1 LLQLQQKIHHF
12 LAKTAFNAFIKLNH
26 IKSLRS
32 FAVCLPLKIE
42 MDKFSYLSNAD
53 PAVIDD
59 YYQQYKSDPSS
70 VDQGWMKFFEGFE
83 FAAQHAEGGGGAV
96 SNDHMTKELHVV
108 HLIHAYRSRGH
119 LLSKT
124 NPIRPRKDRDPGVAL
139 KYHGLTDAD
148 LASPFAAGTLV
159 GLPNAT
165 LKQIIEKLESIYC
178 RSLAFEYMHIRE
190 TEIRDWCKQYF
201 EKHAYHYDFSIDKK
215 KRILSKLNEAVV
227 FESFLHK
234 KYVGQKRFSLEGG
247 ENTIPALD
255 AAINKGSELGIE
267 SVAIGMAHRGRLNV
281 LANILGKTYEYI
293 FNEFEGIANPDLS
306 FGDGDV
312 KYHLG
317 FSSQMNSTAG
327 KKVNLD
333 LVPNP
338 SHLEAVDPVL
348 EGFVRA
354 KADMLYGKDY
364 SKILPIL
371 IHGDAAL
378 AGQGVV
384 YEVAQMSQLKGYHTG
399 GTLHFTINNQIGFTT
414 DFDDARSSDYST
426 AVANAIGAPV
436 LHVNGDDAEAVTFAV
451 EFAVAFRQQFKRDV
465 FVDMLCY
472 RRHGHNES
480 DEPKFTQ
487 PTLYSII
494 DKHPDPRKVYSA
506 ELEKRGDITAEL
518 ATQMEEDFKN
528 LLQDRLNL
536 VKQKEVAY
544 KPHALDKEWEQMR
557 RSTYED
563 FNSSPVTA
571 VKPETALQV
580 LEAITHVPKGFNVMR
595 KVQKVM
601 DERASLFAAGQINWS
616 LAELLAYGTLLTEG
630 KKVRISGQD
639 VIRGTFSHRHAGM
652 RDENTNELH
661 IGLQNISDK
670 QGRFSIYNSLLSEYA
685 VLGFEYGYGMAS
697 PNVLSVWEAQFGD
710 FANGAQTIIDQFI
723 SSGESKWRRMNGLVM
738 LLPHGYEGQG
748 PEHSNAR
755 PERFLQLAAEMNIIV
770 ANCTSPANFFH
781 LLRRQLSWDFRK
793 PLVVMSPKALLRH
806 PLCVSPVEELY
817 SGGFREIID
826 EAQADPK
833 KVKRVLMC
841 TGKLYYDLLAR
852 QQEEKRK
859 DVAIVRIEQLYPMAE
874 TQLDAVYARYPKAEF
889 FWVQEEPKN
898 MGAWTYML
906 RHEQNRNLKLIA
918 RKSSASPATGYA
930 KIHEQEQQQ
939 IINQAFTL

>member
-1 LLQLQQKIHHF
+1 
-12 LAKTAFNAFIKLNH
+12 
-26 IKSLRS
+26 
-32 FAVCLPLKIE
+32 
-42 MDKFSYLSNAD
+42 MDQYSYLSNAD
-53 PAVIDD
+53 PAVIED
-59 YYQQYKSDPSS
+59 YYQLYKSDPHA

-83 FAAQHAEGGGGAV
+83 FAAQHANGGTGSGVDA
-96 SNDHMTKELHVV
+96 DHMRKELNVV

-119 LLSKT
+119 LLSDT

-139 KYHGLTDAD
+139 KYHSLTEAD
-148 LASPFAAGTLV
+148 LSLHFAAGQLL
-159 GLPNAT
+159 GLENAT
-165 LKQIIEKLESIYC
+165 LQQIIDKLRSIYC
-178 RSLAFEYMHIRE
+178 RSIGFEYMHIRN
-190 TEIRDWCKQYF
+190 TEIRDWCKTRF
-201 EKHAYHYDFSIDKK
+201 EKSALHYDFDLEKK

-255 AAINKGSELGIE
+255 AAINKGAELGIE

-317 FSSQMNSTAG
+317 FSSQVNTPGG

-354 KADMLYGKDY
+354 KCDLLYDKDY

-384 YEVAQMSQLKGYHTG
+384 YEVAQMSQLKGYYTG
-399 GTLHFTINNQIGFTT
+399 GSLHFVINNQIGFTT
-414 DFDDARSSDYST
+414 DFDDARTSDYCT
-426 AVANAIGAPV
+426 AIATAIGSPV
-436 LHVNGDDAEAVTFAV
+436 LHVNGDDAEAVTFAI
-451 EFAVAFRQQFKRDV
+451 EFAIAFRQEFKRDV

-487 PTLYSII
+487 PMLYALI
-494 DKHPDPRKVYSA
+494 DKHEDPRKVYTA
-506 ELEKRGDITAEL
+506 ELIKRGDITAQL
-518 ATQMEEDFKN
+518 AEQMEEDFKN

-536 VKQKEVAY
+536 VKQKAVPY

-571 VKPETALQV
+571 ASKETVAKVVEAL
-580 LEAITHVPKGFNVMR
+580 THVPEGFKVMR
-595 KVQKVM
+595 KVQRVM
-601 DERASLFAAGQINWS
+601 DERTKLFNEGQLNWS
-616 LAELLAYGTLLTEG
+616 LAELLAYGTLLSEG
-630 KKVRISGQD
+630 NKVRISGQD
-639 VIRGTFSHRHAGM
+639 VVRGTFSHRHAAL
-652 RDENTNELH
+652 RDEETGDRY
-661 IGLQNISDK
+661 IGLQYIHDK
-670 QGRFSIYNSLLSEYA
+670 QGRFSIYNSFLSEYA
-685 VLGFEYGYGMAS
+685 VLGFEYGYSFTS
-697 PNVLSVWEAQFGD
+697 PSVLTIWEAQFGD

-723 SSGESKWRRMNGLVM
+723 SSGESKWRRMSGLVM

-755 PERFLQLAAEMNIIV
+755 PERFLQLAAEMNLIV

-793 PLVVMSPKALLRH
+793 PLIVMSPKALLRH
-806 PLCVSPVEELY
+806 PLCVSPIEEIY
-817 SGGFREIID
+817 EGGFKEIID
-826 EAQADPK
+826 DAQADPK
-833 KVKRVLMC
+833 KVKRVLLC
-841 TGKLYYDLLAR
+841 TGKVYYDLLAR
-852 QQEEKRK
+852 QQEENRK
-859 DVAIVRIEQLYPMAE
+859 DIAIVRFEQLYPMAE
-874 TQLDAVYARYPKAEF
+874 GQLDNLYARYSKAEF

-906 RHEQNRNLKLIA
+906 RYEQNRNLKLIA

-930 KIHEQEQQQ
+930 KVHEQEQQQ